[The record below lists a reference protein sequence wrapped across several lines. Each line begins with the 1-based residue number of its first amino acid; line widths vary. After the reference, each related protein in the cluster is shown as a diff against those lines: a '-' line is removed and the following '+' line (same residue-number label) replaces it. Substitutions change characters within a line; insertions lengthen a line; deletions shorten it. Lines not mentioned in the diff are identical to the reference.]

1 MNSSSSTNTYDI
13 LFLKQNLFRG
23 SPVSYAPTHRYLLCA
38 WRKKHTDKIYAWG
51 QTDFRNT
58 SFELTKAA
66 YAHLPKTIV
75 GYM

>member
-1 MNSSSSTNTYDI
+1 MH
-13 LFLKQNLFRG
+13 
-23 SPVSYAPTHRYLLCA
+23 PHRYMLCA

-75 GYM
+75 GYILYAYKICLYFTTKLWHSAISGWDITT